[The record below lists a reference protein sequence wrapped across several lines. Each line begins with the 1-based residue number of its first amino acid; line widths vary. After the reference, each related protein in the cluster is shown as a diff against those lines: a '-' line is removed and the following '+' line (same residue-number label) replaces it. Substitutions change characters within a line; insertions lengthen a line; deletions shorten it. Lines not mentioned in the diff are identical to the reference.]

1 MKNCLI
7 NQKTV
12 FETIKADSRKYTSS
26 MFLEKVVFQL
36 LQETAFN
43 FTIKSRQK
51 HYLLYDNSKYA
62 NIKKEKKNYQ
72 TSYLISTTALFLTIL
87 NCVFGR
93 EILILLMI
101 RADERWLSM
110 AKIWTEN
117 RERKSMPSSLLSVHN
132 VNLMPCE
139 KTCMLT

>member
-62 NIKKEKKNYQ
+62 NIKKEKKK
-72 TSYLISTTALFLTIL
+72 
-87 NCVFGR
+87 
-93 EILILLMI
+93 
-101 RADERWLSM
+101 LSN
-110 AKIWTEN
+110 KLPDFYDSPFSNNT
-117 RERKSMPSSLLSVHN
+117 
-132 VNLMPCE
+132 
-139 KTCMLT
+139 